1 MSGIYF
7 HIPFCKKAC
16 HYCNFHFSTTTKLK
30 DEVIKSLSKELKKRK
45 NEYNS
50 EISSIYFGGGTP
62 SILSSEEINTLI
74 KQCKEHY
81 SVSREVEITL
91 EANPEDLTSNKLD
104 ELLVAEINRL
114 SIGVQS
120 FQNAALKWMNRSH
133 DSHRATKCIQDAQ
146 NKGFNNISLDLIYGL
161 PEHLKRDWKADI
173 KKAIALKVSHI
184 SAYNLTVEHKT
195 ALAKWVKEKRCKM
208 PSQES
213 CKQDYDLLL
222 KLLKEANYEQYEIS
236 NFSIKGFRSRHNSS
250 YWKTS
255 PYLGIGPSAHSYDGK
270 RIRKW
275 NISNNSL
282 YVKRIRENK
291 IAYKEEYLSDVDIAN
306 EEIIL
311 GTRSMF
317 GVSINKVI
325 SCLSIEQQN
334 VFHKQLKKLIEFKQV
349 QIKEDRIYVNS
360 ESKFL
365 TDYIARELFIL
376 ST

>member
-30 DEVIKSLSKELKKRK
+30 DEVLNCISKELKTRK
-45 NEYNS
+45 NELNS
-50 EISSIYFGGGTP
+50 EIRSIYFGGGTP
-62 SILSSEEINTLI
+62 SILSPEEINKLI
-74 KQCKEHY
+74 KQCRLHY
-81 SVSREVEITL
+81 NVSKDVEITL

-104 ELLVAEINRL
+104 ELVESEINRL

-120 FQNAALKWMNRSH
+120 FQNVVLKWMNRSH
-133 DSHRATKCIQDAQ
+133 DSDIAIRCIQNAQ
-146 NKGFNNISLDLIYGL
+146 NKGFTNINLDLIYGL
-161 PEHLKRDWKADI
+161 PEDLKRDWRVDI
-173 KKAIALKVSHI
+173 KKALALKVSHI
-184 SAYNLTVEHKT
+184 SAYNLTVEYKT
-195 ALAKWVKEKRCKM
+195 VLAKWVKEKRCQM

-222 KLLKEANYEQYEIS
+222 KLLKKSNYEQYEIS
-236 NFSIKGFRSRHNSS
+236 NFSLKGTRSRHNSS

-282 YVKRIRENK
+282 YVKRISENK
-291 IAYKEEYLSDVDIAN
+291 TAYKEEYLSDIDIAN

-325 SCLSIEQQN
+325 SCLSADQQKI
-334 VFHKQLKKLIEFKQV
+334 FHKQLKKLIEIKKV
-349 QIKEDRIYVNS
+349 LIKEDRIYVNS

-376 ST
+376 SS